1 MFDLLNF
8 KFAHLQRNKQSIFYD
23 TFILLDRNRIST
35 KTLKKKPHITKE
47 LSKDVRD
54 KIIDKHKAGILEFGY
69 KTIRKKSVMKRTQLL
84 VQLFENGNGIK
95 IAII

>member
-23 TFILLDRNRIST
+23 SFILLDRNRIST
-35 KTLKKKPHITKE
+35 KTLKKNSHYQRALKGCQGQDYRQAQGWN
-47 LSKDVRD
+47 S
-54 KIIDKHKAGILEFGY
+54 GIWLQDHQ
-69 KTIRKKSVMKRTQLL
+69 KKSVMKRTQLL